1 MKKYI
6 PAVLFA
12 LLAVILLTD
21 CLALYP
27 RVDWSPDASATS
39 GIGLYLF
46 GGLLEVSEQLPY
58 SETPGAFRGL
68 CGCTAVTAGLALLCF
83 FFARRKTD

>member
-6 PAVLFA
+6 PAMLFA
-12 LLAVILLTD
+12 LLACVLLAD
-21 CLALYP
+21 CVMLYP

-46 GGLLEVSEQLPY
+46 GGLLEVKEHLPY
-58 SETPGAFRGL
+58 CDTPEAFLGL
-68 CGCTAVTAGLALLCF
+68 CGFTAAAFALAALCF
-83 FFARRKTD
+83 FAARRQKD